1 MDSRKLVLSL
11 KEAFNEEVTLL
22 GAKSKNLAFVT
33 NQGFNVPEGHCLTT
47 EAYDLFLEEN
57 QLREQIFAEIHR
69 KPLKKMRWEE
79 MWDTSLRIRALFLQ
93 GTFPPK
99 LRELLS
105 TEVSDEV
112 LRIGVSVRSTSQKED
127 QRLGETG

>member
-22 GAKSKNLAFVT
+22 GAKSKNLAIVT
-33 NQGFNVPEGHCLTT
+33 NQGFNVPEGYCLTT

-93 GTFPPK
+93 GRFPEEIK
-99 LRELLS
+99 ELL
-105 TEVSDEV
+105 
-112 LRIGVSVRSTSQKED
+112 KKYW
-127 QRLGETG
+127 